1 MHLIGCWYY
10 WQVSH
15 TENIFFAKIRK
26 EKKKDFKKHA
36 QGLM

>member
-15 TENIFFAKIRK
+15 AKSIYFAQIKIK
-26 EKKKDFKKHA
+26 IK
-36 QGLM
+36 